1 MIKQTVNLHATAV
14 SVGGKGVIISGAS
27 GAGKT
32 SLALELIRE
41 ARRDKIEAKLVADD
55 RVDIV
60 DVDGQLQASAPAP
73 LAGLVEVRGS
83 GVHTID
89 HVSLAL
95 LDLAVDL
102 VDPKAAERVSSSTPR
117 MVAHGVALPV
127 LRLPIGDTGPQVRAI
142 LAHLGLYTPLK
153 R

>member
-1 MIKQTVNLHATAV
+1 MIKQVVNLHATAL
-14 SVGGKGVIISGAS
+14 SVGGKGVLVSGAS

-41 ARRDKIEAKLVADD
+41 ARRDKIEAQLVADD
-55 RVDIV
+55 RVDV
-60 DVDGQLQASAPAP
+60 TAVDGALWASAPAT

-83 GVHTID
+83 GVHKID
-89 HVSLAL
+89 YMSPVP

-102 VDPKAAERVSSSTPR
+102 VDPKAAERMSPSVPR
-117 MVAHGVALPV
+117 TVAHGVALPV
-127 LRLPIGDTGPQVRAI
+127 LRLPIGETGQQVRAI
-142 LAHLGLYTPLK
+142 LAHLGLYAPLK

>member
-1 MIKQTVNLHATAV
+1 VTAPIINLHATALML
-14 SVGGKGVIISGAS
+14 GGKGVIIFGAS

-41 ARRDKIEAKLVADD
+41 AGRDNINARFVADD
-55 RVDIV
+55 RVDLRLVI
-60 DVDGQLQASAPAP
+60 GRLQVSAPAQ

-83 GVHTID
+83 GIQNIGYAT
-89 HVSLAL
+89 SAF
-95 LDLAVDL
+95 LDLAVEL
-102 VDPKAAERVSSSTPR
+102 VDPKAADRVPPAEPFE
-117 MVAHGVALPV
+117 VAHGVALPV
-127 LRLPIGDTGPQVRAI
+127 LRLPIGNTAPQVRAV

>member
-1 MIKQTVNLHATAV
+1 MIKQTENLHATAL

-55 RVDIV
+55 RVDIIA
-60 DVDGQLQASAPAP
+60 VDGQLRASAPAP
-73 LAGLVEVRGS
+73 LAGLVEIRGS
-83 GVHTID
+83 GVHTIG
-89 HVSLAL
+89 HMSQTP

-102 VDPKAAERVSSSTPR
+102 VDPKAAERVSPSAPR

-142 LAHLGLYTPLK
+142 LAHLGLYTLLK